1 MKLAHRA
8 AFAALIAVL
17 PLGGAA
23 PAQDYPTRPITLIV
37 PWGAGGAVDTAAR
50 FLAPKLSDRLGKPV
64 VVENR
69 PGAGSVIGTAAAAK
83 AAPDGYTLGMP
94 GSGSLAISA
103 TMYKKLPYDPIK
115 DIVPVAFVAQV
126 PFVLVVNPSLPARS
140 VSELIQLAKERR
152 GQLSYGSG
160 GPGSPHHLYAVLFKS
175 MTGIEMAHI
184 PYKGSASAIAD
195 VVAGHVPILFSD
207 PIPSLPLIRDGKV
220 RALGVTTRQ
229 RWASAPDIPTI
240 AEAGVPGF
248 VAAGWFLI
256 SVPANTPDPIVKR
269 LRSELAT
276 VLAASDTQEQ
286 IARLG
291 LIPGE
296 TQSPQELVHFVSAEI
311 ERWGNVV
318 RQAGLAGTE

>member
-1 MKLAHRA
+1 MKIPCGAVM
-8 AFAALIAVL
+8 AALIAAL
-17 PLGGAA
+17 PFGAAA
-23 PAQDYPTRPITLIV
+23 PAQDYPTRPVTLIV

-50 FLAPKLSDRLGKPV
+50 VIAPKLSDRLGKPV

-126 PFVLVVNPSLPARS
+126 PFVLVVNPSLPARP
-140 VSELIQLAKERR
+140 VTELIQLAKERR
-152 GQLSYGSG
+152 VQLSYGSG
-160 GPGSPHHLYAVLFKS
+160 GPGSPHHLYAELFKS
-175 MTGIEMAHI
+175 MTGIEMTHI

-229 RWASAPDIPTI
+229 RWASVPDVPTI

-269 LRSELAT
+269 LRAELAT

-296 TQSPQELVHFVSAEI
+296 GQSPEELVHFIGAEI
-311 ERWGNVV
+311 ERWGKVV
-318 RQAGLAGTE
+318 RDAGLAGTE

>member
-1 MKLAHRA
+1 MKIQRGAVV
-8 AFAALIAVL
+8 AALIAAL
-17 PLGGAA
+17 PFGAAA
-23 PAQDYPTRPITLIV
+23 PAQDYPTRPLTLIV

-50 FLAPKLSDRLGKPV
+50 IIAPKLSDRLGKPV

-94 GSGSLAISA
+94 GSGSLAISV

-126 PFVLVVNPSLPARS
+126 PFVLVVNPSLPARA
-140 VSELIQLAKERR
+140 VSELIQLAKERK

-160 GPGSPHHLYAVLFKS
+160 GPGSPHHLYAELFKS
-175 MTGIEMAHI
+175 MTGIEMTHI

-229 RWASAPDIPTI
+229 RWASVPDVPTI

-269 LRSELAT
+269 LRTALAA

-296 TQSPQELVHFVSAEI
+296 GPSPEELVHFIGAEI
-311 ERWGNVV
+311 ERWGKVV
-318 RQAGLAGTE
+318 RDAGLAGTE